1 MTNPKA
7 GQPEFQPDAEMFV
20 CMDPTGCYHVSWNAE
35 QHKAKMAQVG
45 AAHGARYVRAGQPY
59 MVEQRARIEEL
70 AEKLVQPSGDD
81 FTDLRVR
88 DAAAEEILSLQ
99 SQLEAAEKAKAE
111 AIELASSIS
120 LKYAAAAEIVAAKSD
135 AKLTAEAER
144 DAMREALDHAERYAT
159 SLGATRDH
167 PLRVTI
173 RKALQPQEAS
183 Q

>member
-99 SQLEAAEKAKAE
+99 SQLEAAE
-111 AIELASSIS
+111 SN
-120 LKYAAAAEIVAAKSD
+120 
-135 AKLTAEAER
+135 R
-144 DAMREALDHAERYAT
+144 DAMAAQVQRLIGRGNGMVGYMMSLEAVEAGAVEAYAKWLQEVDAGLSLT
-159 SLGATRDH
+159 S
-167 PLRVTI
+167 
-173 RKALQPQEAS
+173 KALQPQEVKPCT
-183 Q
+183 